1 MSKYLVSTTET
12 YRVDTESEATR
23 AIEEAK
29 QDGSYILGKYTS
41 EHKERKSKGEVIPE
55 SDKPEACRILCHR
68 NFGVGGDGVL
78 FVEPSDVADI
88 GYRMFNPDGS
98 EAEMC
103 GNGIRCFGD
112 FVYRKGIL
120 KQEKMTVETRAGIK
134 TIEITLENDE
144 PVLFKVDMGTST
156 FKTPEIPMTSDE
168 DEFID
173 GELDV
178 IDTKFNVTAI
188 SVGNPH
194 AIIFVDDVDSI
205 DINKYGPAIEA
216 HEVFPEKINV
226 HFVEVISKNE
236 GKMITWERGAGVT
249 LACGTGATSTAISGY
264 KLGLFDDE
272 ILLHLPGGDLNF
284 NVYEKNG
291 ELGAF
296 MKGPAKLVFDG
307 EF

>member
-1 MSKYLVSTTET
+1 MLNLKGLKFSKMHGIGNDFPIINEF
-12 YRVDTESEATR
+12 E
-23 AIEEAK
+23 
-29 QDGSYILGKYTS
+29 
-41 EHKERKSKGEVIPE
+41 GEVIPE
-55 SDKPEACRILCHR
+55 ADKPEACRFLCHR

-120 KQEKMTVETRAGIK
+120 KQEKMTVETKAGIK
-134 TIEITLENDE
+134 TIEITLNGDE
-144 PVLFKVDMGTST
+144 PELFKVDMGTST
-156 FKTPEIPMTSDE
+156 FKTPKIPMISDE
-168 DEFID
+168 EEFID
-173 GELDV
+173 AKLDV
-178 IDTKFNVTAI
+178 LDTTFNVTAI

-194 AIIFVDDVDSI
+194 AIIFVDDVESI
-205 DINKYGPAIEA
+205 DIDKYGPAIEA

-226 HFVEVISKNE
+226 HFVEDISENE

-264 KLGLFDDE
+264 KLGLFGE
-272 ILLHLPGGDLNF
+272 NILLHLPGGDLNF
-284 NVYEKNG
+284 TVYEKDD

-296 MKGPAKLVFDG
+296 MQGPAELVYDG

>member
-1 MSKYLVSTTET
+1 MVDLKGLKFSKMHGIGNDFPIIDE
-12 YRVDTESEATR
+12 
-23 AIEEAK
+23 
-29 QDGSYILGKYTS
+29 
-41 EHKERKSKGEVIPE
+41 SKGEVIPE
-55 SDKPEACRILCHR
+55 ADKPEACRILCHR

-78 FVEPSDVADI
+78 FVEPSEVADI

-103 GNGIRCFGD
+103 GNGFGD

-144 PVLFKVDMGTST
+144 PVLFKVDMGLST

-168 DEFID
+168 DEFLD
-173 GELDV
+173 GELEV
-178 IDTKFNVTAI
+178 IDTTFNVTAI

-194 AIIFVDDVDSI
+194 AIIFVDDVDEVDI
-205 DINKYGPAIEA
+205 DKYGPAIEA

-226 HFVEVISKNE
+226 HFVEVVSKNE

-264 KLGLFDDE
+264 KLGLFDE
-272 ILLHLPGGDLNF
+272 NVLLHLPGGDLKF
-284 NVYEKNG
+284 QIYEK
-291 ELGAF
+291 EDKLGAF
-296 MKGPAKLVFDG
+296 MEGPAKLVFDG

>member
-1 MSKYLVSTTET
+1 MDLKGLKFSKMHGIGN
-12 YRVDTESEATR
+12 DFPIIDES
-23 AIEEAK
+23 K
-29 QDGSYILGKYTS
+29 K
-41 EHKERKSKGEVIPE
+41 EVISE
-55 SDKPEACRILCHR
+55 TDKAEACRFLCHR
-68 NFGVGGDGVL
+68 HFGVGGDGVL
-78 FVEPSDVADI
+78 FVTPSDVADI

-120 KQEKMTVETRAGIK
+120 KQEKMTVETKSGIK

-156 FKTPEIPMTSDE
+156 FKTPEIPMVSDE
-168 DEFID
+168 NEF
-173 GELDV
+173 LDAPLEV
-178 IDTKFNVTAI
+178 LDTTFNTTAI

-194 AIIFVDDVDSI
+194 AIIFVDNVDEI
-205 DINKYGPAIEA
+205 DIDKYGPAIEA

-249 LACGTGATSTAISGY
+249 LACGTGATSTAISGF
-264 KLGLFDDE
+264 KLGLFDSE
-272 ILLHLPGGDLNF
+272 VLLHLPGGDLKF
-284 NVYEKNG
+284 NVYEKG
-291 ELGAF
+291 ENLGAF
-296 MKGPAKLVFDG
+296 MEGPAKLVFDG
-307 EF
+307 EIQ

>member
-1 MSKYLVSTTET
+1 MDLKGLKFSKMHGIGN
-12 YRVDTESEATR
+12 DFPIIDES
-23 AIEEAK
+23 K
-29 QDGSYILGKYTS
+29 K
-41 EHKERKSKGEVIPE
+41 EVISE
-55 SDKPEACRILCHR
+55 TDKAEACRFLCHR
-68 NFGVGGDGVL
+68 HFGVGGDGVL
-78 FVEPSDVADI
+78 FVTPSDVADI

-120 KQEKMTVETRAGIK
+120 KQEKMTVETKSGIK

-168 DEFID
+168 DEFLNSLL
-173 GELDV
+173 EVLD
-178 IDTKFNVTAI
+178 TTFNTTAI

-194 AIIFVDDVDSI
+194 AVIFVDNVDGI
-205 DINKYGPAIEA
+205 DIDKYGPAIEA
-216 HEVFPEKINV
+216 DELFPEKINV

-249 LACGTGATSTAISGY
+249 LACGTGATSTAISGV
-264 KLGLFDDE
+264 KLGLFDNDV
-272 ILLHLPGGDLNF
+272 LLHLPGGDLKF
-284 NVYEKNG
+284 NVYEKG
-291 ELGAF
+291 ENLGAF
-296 MKGPAKLVFDG
+296 MEGPAKLVFDG
-307 EF
+307 EIQ

>member
-1 MSKYLVSTTET
+1 MLDLKGLKFSKMHGIGNDFPIIDE
-12 YRVDTESEATR
+12 
-23 AIEEAK
+23 
-29 QDGSYILGKYTS
+29 
-41 EHKERKSKGEVIPE
+41 SKGEVIPE
-55 SDKPEACRILCHR
+55 ADKPEACRILCHR

-78 FVEPSDVADI
+78 FVEPSEVADI

-134 TIEITLENDE
+134 TIEITLDGDE
-144 PVLFKVDMGTST
+144 PVLFKVDMGLST
-156 FKTPEIPMTSDE
+156 FKTPEIPMTSDKE
-168 DEFID
+168 EFLD
-173 GELDV
+173 GKLDV
-178 IDTKFNVTAI
+178 LDTAFNLTAI

-194 AIIFVDDVDSI
+194 AIIFVDDVDDV

-249 LACGTGATSTAISGY
+249 LACGTGATSTAISGF
-264 KLGLFDDE
+264 KLGLFDSNV
-272 ILLHLPGGDLNF
+272 LLHLPGGDLKF
-284 NVYEKNG
+284 QVYEKENA
-291 ELGAF
+291 LGAF
-296 MKGPAKLVFDG
+296 MEGPAELVFDG

>member
-1 MSKYLVSTTET
+1 MLNLKGLKFSKMHGIGNDFPIINEF
-12 YRVDTESEATR
+12 E
-23 AIEEAK
+23 
-29 QDGSYILGKYTS
+29 
-41 EHKERKSKGEVIPE
+41 GEVIPE
-55 SDKPEACRILCHR
+55 ADKPEACRFLCHR

-120 KQEKMTVETRAGIK
+120 KQEKMTVETKAGIK
-134 TIEITLENDE
+134 TIEITLNGDE
-144 PVLFKVDMGTST
+144 PELFKVDMGTST
-156 FKTPEIPMTSDE
+156 FKTPKIPMISDE
-168 DEFID
+168 EEFID
-173 GELDV
+173 AKLDV
-178 IDTKFNVTAI
+178 LDTTFNVTAI

-194 AIIFVDDVDSI
+194 AIIFVDDVESI
-205 DINKYGPAIEA
+205 DIDKYGPAIEA

-226 HFVEVISKNE
+226 HFVEVISENE

-264 KLGLFDDE
+264 KLGLFGE
-272 ILLHLPGGDLNF
+272 NILLHLPGGDLNF
-284 NVYEKNG
+284 TVYEKDD

-296 MKGPAKLVFDG
+296 MQGPAELVYDG

>member
-1 MSKYLVSTTET
+1 MLDLKGLKFSKMHGIGNDFPIIDE
-12 YRVDTESEATR
+12 
-23 AIEEAK
+23 
-29 QDGSYILGKYTS
+29 
-41 EHKERKSKGEVIPE
+41 SKGEVIPE
-55 SDKPEACRILCHR
+55 ADKPEACRILCHR

-134 TIEITLENDE
+134 TIEITLEDDE
-144 PVLFKVDMGTST
+144 PVLFKVNMGTST
-156 FKTPEIPMTSDE
+156 FKTPEIPMTSDN

-173 GELDV
+173 GEL
-178 IDTKFNVTAI
+178 
-188 SVGNPH
+188 
-194 AIIFVDDVDSI
+194 AIIFVDDVESV

-249 LACGTGATSTAISGY
+249 LACGTGATSTAISGF
-264 KLGLFDDE
+264 KLGLFDE
-272 ILLHLPGGDLNF
+272 NVLLHLPGGDLNF
-284 NVYEKNG
+284 TIYEEND

-296 MKGPAKLVFDG
+296 MEGPAKLVFDG

>member
-1 MSKYLVSTTET
+1 MLNLKGLKFSKMHGIGNDFPIINEF
-12 YRVDTESEATR
+12 E
-23 AIEEAK
+23 
-29 QDGSYILGKYTS
+29 
-41 EHKERKSKGEVIPE
+41 GEVIPE
-55 SDKPEACRILCHR
+55 ADKPEACRILCHR

-120 KQEKMTVETRAGIK
+120 KQEKMTVETKAGIK
-134 TIEITLENDE
+134 TIEITLNGDE
-144 PVLFKVDMGTST
+144 PELFKVDMGTST
-156 FKTPEIPMTSDE
+156 FKTPKIPMISDE
-168 DEFID
+168 EEFID
-173 GELDV
+173 AKLDV
-178 IDTKFNVTAI
+178 LDITFNVTAI

-194 AIIFVDDVDSI
+194 AIIFVDDVESI
-205 DINKYGPAIEA
+205 DIDKYGPAIEA

-226 HFVEVISKNE
+226 HFVEVISENE

-264 KLGLFDDE
+264 KLGLFGE
-272 ILLHLPGGDLNF
+272 NILLHLPGGDLNF
-284 NVYEKNG
+284 TVYEKDD

-296 MKGPAKLVFDG
+296 MQGPAELVYDG